1 MSSLLE
7 VALSGNEEQKP
18 FDYKLRPEIA
28 VFVDL
33 ALGCT
38 KEPARSLWISMQDYA
53 VSKGKMRRTREIEFY
68 LPCKPGRLMFN
79 DTTVFKFLDTAVFTF
94 LIIFHVTLCASNQ

>member
-18 FDYKLRPEIA
+18 FDYKLRPEIS
-28 VFVDL
+28 VYVDL

-53 VSKGKMRRTREIEFY
+53 VSKGKTLKIYICVCQKRIA
-68 LPCKPGRLMFN
+68 GFN
-79 DTTVFKFLDTAVFTF
+79 YMPSGILYFLW
-94 LIIFHVTLCASNQ
+94 Q

>member
-28 VFVDL
+28 VYVDL

-53 VSKGKMRRTREIEFY
+53 VSKGEVLKIPVCVKSKLSAPAT
-68 LPCKPGRLMFN
+68 LLAKSC
-79 DTTVFKFLDTAVFTF
+79 
-94 LIIFHVTLCASNQ
+94 IFFGSDF

>member
-1 MSSLLE
+1 MELLKLNFFLIDKCMSCLLE

-28 VFVDL
+28 VYVDL
-33 ALGCT
+33 ALGCS

-53 VSKGKMRRTREIEFY
+53 VSKGKI
-68 LPCKPGRLMFN
+68 
-79 DTTVFKFLDTAVFTF
+79 
-94 LIIFHVTLCASNQ
+94 

>member
-1 MSSLLE
+1 MKYIISHSLSKYGKILF
-7 VALSGNEEQKP
+7 VAPKFIGIDNLCNFFFCRLKGNEEQKP

-33 ALGCT
+33 ALGCS

-53 VSKGKMRRTREIEFY
+53 ISKGKVKRIKGINM
-68 LPCKPGRLMFN
+68 
-79 DTTVFKFLDTAVFTF
+79 
-94 LIIFHVTLCASNQ
+94 

>member
-1 MSSLLE
+1 MSCLLE

-28 VFVDL
+28 VYVDL
-33 ALGCT
+33 ALGCS

-53 VSKGKMRRTREIEFY
+53 VSKGKIKRMKGVNM
-68 LPCKPGRLMFN
+68 L
-79 DTTVFKFLDTAVFTF
+79 
-94 LIIFHVTLCASNQ
+94 LIMQVHMWHL

>member
-1 MSSLLE
+1 MVFLLLDKCMSSLLE

-18 FDYKLRPEIA
+18 FDYKLRPEIT

-53 VSKGKMRRTREIEFY
+53 VSKGEVLKIPVYVEIK
-68 LPCKPGRLMFN
+68 LNTPAMLR
-79 DTTVFKFLDTAVFTF
+79 A
-94 LIIFHVTLCASNQ
+94 

>member
-1 MSSLLE
+1 MSCLLE

-28 VFVDL
+28 VYVDL
-33 ALGCT
+33 ALGCS

-53 VSKGKMRRTREIEFY
+53 VSKGKMKGMKLVNMEIA
-68 LPCKPGRLMFN
+68 C
-79 DTTVFKFLDTAVFTF
+79 DTKIFVICINRKSQESPYFL
-94 LIIFHVTLCASNQ
+94 

>member
-18 FDYKLRPEIA
+18 FDYKLRPEIT
-28 VFVDL
+28 VYVDL

-53 VSKGKMRRTREIEFY
+53 VSKGKMLKIHMCACVCVKSILHAPTTHLAESCIFF
-68 LPCKPGRLMFN
+68 GN
-79 DTTVFKFLDTAVFTF
+79 DF
-94 LIIFHVTLCASNQ
+94 

>member
-18 FDYKLRPEIA
+18 FDYKLRPEIT
-28 VFVDL
+28 VYVDL

-53 VSKGKMRRTREIEFY
+53 VSKGKMLNVCVCVCERRIVCFSCTLAESHTSAMTCNF
-68 LPCKPGRLMFN
+68 
-79 DTTVFKFLDTAVFTF
+79 
-94 LIIFHVTLCASNQ
+94 VT

>member
-18 FDYKLRPEIA
+18 FDYKLHPGIS

-33 ALGCT
+33 ALGCA
-38 KEPARSLWISMQDYA
+38 KEPARSLWMSMQDYA
-53 VSKGKMRRTREIEFY
+53 ISKGE
-68 LPCKPGRLMFN
+68 PGVGWGGGITQAGAWLAPSDPPLCRL
-79 DTTVFKFLDTAVFTF
+79 DCCEV
-94 LIIFHVTLCASNQ
+94 

>member
-1 MSSLLE
+1 MSCLLE

-28 VFVDL
+28 VYVDL
-33 ALGCT
+33 ALGCS

-53 VSKGKMRRTREIEFY
+53 VSKGKMKRIEEINTGLAKKSIWFF
-68 LPCKPGRLMFN
+68 P
-79 DTTVFKFLDTAVFTF
+79 
-94 LIIFHVTLCASNQ
+94 

>member
-18 FDYKLRPEIA
+18 FDYKLRSEIT
-28 VFVDL
+28 VYVDL

-53 VSKGKMRRTREIEFY
+53 VSKGKVLKIPVYVESK
-68 LPCKPGRLMFN
+68 LNAP
-79 DTTVFKFLDTAVFTF
+79 TTLLAESCVFFGTDF
-94 LIIFHVTLCASNQ
+94 

>member
-28 VFVDL
+28 VYVDL

-53 VSKGKMRRTREIEFY
+53 VSKGEVLKIPVDVKSKLSAPAM
-68 LPCKPGRLMFN
+68 LL
-79 DTTVFKFLDTAVFTF
+79 A
-94 LIIFHVTLCASNQ
+94 

>member
-18 FDYKLRPEIA
+18 FDYKLRPEIS

-33 ALGCT
+33 ALGCA
-38 KEPARSLWISMQDYA
+38 KEPARSLWITIQDYA
-53 VSKGKMRRTREIEFY
+53 VSKGKLLRTSGAGGGVGILNVYPALSPRSSGQHLWFSS
-68 LPCKPGRLMFN
+68 PFGVSSSK
-79 DTTVFKFLDTAVFTF
+79 V
-94 LIIFHVTLCASNQ
+94 S

>member
-1 MSSLLE
+1 MKYIISHSLSKYGKILFVAPKLIGIDNLCNFFFFLDKCMSCLLE

-33 ALGCT
+33 ALGCS

-53 VSKGKMRRTREIEFY
+53 ISKGKVKRIKGINM
-68 LPCKPGRLMFN
+68 
-79 DTTVFKFLDTAVFTF
+79 
-94 LIIFHVTLCASNQ
+94 

>member
-1 MSSLLE
+1 MSCLLE

-33 ALGCT
+33 ALGCS
-38 KEPARSLWISMQDYA
+38 KEPARSLWINMQDYA
-53 VSKGKMRRTREIEFY
+53 VSKGKMEGIKRVKYIDS
-68 LPCKPGRLMFN
+68 K
-79 DTTVFKFLDTAVFTF
+79 
-94 LIIFHVTLCASNQ
+94 

>member
-1 MSSLLE
+1 MELLKLKFFLIDKCMSCLLE

-28 VFVDL
+28 VYVDL
-33 ALGCT
+33 ALGCS

-53 VSKGKMRRTREIEFY
+53 VSKGKKKRRKGKC
-68 LPCKPGRLMFN
+68 LANLQC
-79 DTTVFKFLDTAVFTF
+79 
-94 LIIFHVTLCASNQ
+94 

>member
-1 MSSLLE
+1 MILFVASKFMRFKIDNMNKFFFLDKCMSCLLE

-28 VFVDL
+28 VYVDL
-33 ALGCT
+33 ALGCS

-53 VSKGKMRRTREIEFY
+53 VSKGKMKRIKGIKY
-68 LPCKPGRLMFN
+68 V
-79 DTTVFKFLDTAVFTF
+79 D
-94 LIIFHVTLCASNQ
+94 SS

>member
-1 MSSLLE
+1 MLYVAPKFMRFKIINMNNFFLFLDKCMSCLLE

-33 ALGCT
+33 ALGCS
-38 KEPARSLWISMQDYA
+38 KEPARSLWINMQDYA
-53 VSKGKMRRTREIEFY
+53 VSKGKMEGIKGVKY
-68 LPCKPGRLMFN
+68 IDSK
-79 DTTVFKFLDTAVFTF
+79 
-94 LIIFHVTLCASNQ
+94 

>member
-1 MSSLLE
+1 MAISLLLDKCMSSLLE

-18 FDYKLRPEIA
+18 FDYKLRPEIT
-28 VFVDL
+28 VYVDL

-53 VSKGKMRRTREIEFY
+53 LSKGKMWKRRVCVCSKYITCVSYMPSRILFV
-68 LPCKPGRLMFN
+68 L
-79 DTTVFKFLDTAVFTF
+79 AVTSSS
-94 LIIFHVTLCASNQ
+94 VT

>member
-1 MSSLLE
+1 MRFKINNIISFLDKCMSCLLE

-28 VFVDL
+28 VYVDL
-33 ALGCT
+33 ALGCS

-53 VSKGKMRRTREIEFY
+53 VSKGKMKRIKGINTGLAKKCVFFHINKRHTFHFY
-68 LPCKPGRLMFN
+68 
-79 DTTVFKFLDTAVFTF
+79 
-94 LIIFHVTLCASNQ
+94 Q

>member
-1 MSSLLE
+1 LKYIISHSLSKYGKILFVAPKFIGIDNLCNFFFLDKCISCLLE

-33 ALGCT
+33 ALGCS

-53 VSKGKMRRTREIEFY
+53 ISKGKVKRIKGINM
-68 LPCKPGRLMFN
+68 
-79 DTTVFKFLDTAVFTF
+79 
-94 LIIFHVTLCASNQ
+94 

>member
-1 MSSLLE
+1 MLRKYGKILFIAPKFLRLEMDNLCNFFFLDKCMSCLLE

-28 VFVDL
+28 VYVDL
-33 ALGCT
+33 ALGCS

-53 VSKGKMRRTREIEFY
+53 VSKGKMKWIKEVN
-68 LPCKPGRLMFN
+68 M
-79 DTTVFKFLDTAVFTF
+79 
-94 LIIFHVTLCASNQ
+94 

>member
-18 FDYKLRPEIA
+18 FDYKLRPEIT
-28 VFVDL
+28 VYVDL

-53 VSKGKMRRTREIEFY
+53 VSKGKMLKIHNVHTCVCVKSI
-68 LPCKPGRLMFN
+68 LHAP
-79 DTTVFKFLDTAVFTF
+79 TTSLAESCVFFGNNF
-94 LIIFHVTLCASNQ
+94 

>member
-18 FDYKLRPEIA
+18 FDYKLRPEIT
-28 VFVDL
+28 VYVDL

-53 VSKGKMRRTREIEFY
+53 VSKGKMLKIHTCVHVCVESILHAPTTRLAES
-68 LPCKPGRLMFN
+68 C
-79 DTTVFKFLDTAVFTF
+79 
-94 LIIFHVTLCASNQ
+94 IFFGNNF